1 MNRRVLLPV
10 DAPEPVDTL
19 RLAPGTLTNLLFDA
33 PLNRDSVELEGRDLW
48 IQLVDTGERSLLLEA
63 AMELPPSERWLLR
76 VRFLDGALP
85 AHAVFALTAHS
96 TQVDGEV
103 RVSRRA
109 LSPEACQTELSQL
122 RSRCTQASSPA
133 DFVLAG
139 WMGAGGVDAL
149 TIEANEEEKNSS
161 ELVARRSRV
170 YSTLEWAVVLVEVEN
185 QGRQP
190 WVPARAKLTGP
201 RQGPVARIRAV
212 RMKEP
217 ALAPG
222 ATALIAVEAD
232 PPPAAPGA
240 AFSLEL
246 SDEAG
251 QRPLVITN
259 VRLLKAK
266 SGPLKGTP

>member
-1 MNRRVLLPV
+1 VQ
-10 DAPEPVDTL
+10 
-19 RLAPGTLTNLLFDA
+19 
-33 PLNRDSVELEGRDLW
+33 LEGRDLW
-48 IQLVDTGERSLLLEA
+48 IQLVDTGARSLLLEA

-85 AHAVFALTAHS
+85 AHAVFALTAHP

-122 RSRCTQASSPA
+122 RSRCTQAPSPA
-133 DFVLAG
+133 DFALAG
-139 WMGAGGVDAL
+139 WIGAGGVGAL
-149 TIEANEEEKNSS
+149 SIPTDREEQSAR
-161 ELVARRSRV
+161 ELVMNRGSI
-170 YSTLEWAVVLVEVEN
+170 YSTPDWAVVLVEVEN

-190 WVPARAKLTGP
+190 WVPAQAKLTDP
-201 RQGPVARIRAV
+201 RQGTVARIRTV

-222 ATALIAVEAD
+222 AAALIAVEAD
-232 PPPAAPGA
+232 RPLAAPGA

-251 QRPLVITN
+251 QRTLVITN
-259 VRLLKAK
+259 VTLPNAG
-266 SGPLKGTP
+266 SGPLKETP